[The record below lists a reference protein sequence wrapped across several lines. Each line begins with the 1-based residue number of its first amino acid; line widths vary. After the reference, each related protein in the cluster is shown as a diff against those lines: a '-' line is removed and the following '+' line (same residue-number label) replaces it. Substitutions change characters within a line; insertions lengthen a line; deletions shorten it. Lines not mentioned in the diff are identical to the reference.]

1 MESNWLKDIRIANG
15 DTQEEAAAKS
25 GINRSFY
32 SMIEI
37 GIRRPSPEV
46 AKKIAGA
53 MGFDWTRF
61 YDEEPAVEPEGRQ
74 A

>member
-1 MESNWLKDIRIANG
+1 MVDNWLKEIRIANG
-15 DTQEEAAAKS
+15 DTQEEAAAKA

-32 SMIEI
+32 SMIEL

-61 YDEEPAVEPEGRQ
+61 YDEEPLQGARLQ
-74 A
+74 S